1 MKNLNS
7 TVLWFLV
14 IRMMRKF
21 TTTLIA
27 IFLLITAHQTI
38 IAREALAH
46 CPLCVAG
53 TGAGL
58 VLSRWLGID
67 DSISG
72 VWIAAFLGATSF
84 WLGNTLKKKYLP
96 LQDLVIYLSVFGLTL
111 WSFYAFNLI
120 DNHAGLIMGIPKLT
134 FGIVTGGIVFYLVEV
149 GNAFI
154 KKKRGK
160 VLFAYQPIVFSLV
173 AILVLSAAIYI
184 FINYFI

>member
-1 MKNLNS
+1 
-7 TVLWFLV
+7 
-14 IRMMRKF
+14 MRKL
-21 TTTLIA
+21 TITLLA
-27 IFLLITAHQTI
+27 IFLLFTIHQTLI
-38 IAREALAH
+38 TREALAH

-72 VWIAAFLGATSF
+72 VWIAAFLGAISLWF
-84 WLGNTLKKKYLP
+84 ANTLKKKYLP
-96 LQDLVIYLSVFGLTL
+96 FQDLAIYLGVFGATL

-120 DNHAGLIMGIPKLT
+120 DDHAGLIMGVPKLT
-134 FGIVTGGIVFYLVEV
+134 FGIVTGGIVFYLMEA
-149 GNAFI
+149 GNALL

-160 VLFAYQPIVFSLV
+160 VLFAYQPIVFSL
-173 AILVLSAAIYI
+173 AAMLVLSAAIYI

>member
-1 MKNLNS
+1 MRIINTRPGLKTGFALLLAFS
-7 TVLWFLV
+7 GIRLV
-14 IRMMRKF
+14 F
-21 TTTLIA
+21 A
-27 IFLLITAHQTI
+27 SSIF
-38 IAREALAH
+38 AH

-58 VLSRWLGID
+58 ALSRWLGID

-72 VWIAAFLGATSF
+72 VWIAAFLGAISLWF
-84 WLGNTLKKKYLP
+84 ASTLKKKYLP
-96 LQDLVIYLSVFGLTL
+96 LQELVIYVGVFGITL

-120 DNHAGLIMGIPKLT
+120 DKHAGLIMGIPKLT
-134 FGIVTGGIVFYLVEV
+134 FGIVTGGIVFYLMET
-149 GNAFI
+149 GNTFI

-173 AILVLSAAIYI
+173 AMLVLSAAIYI

>member
-1 MKNLNS
+1 MKRAMTRSGLN
-7 TVLWFLV
+7 TGF
-14 IRMMRKF
+14 
-21 TTTLIA
+21 A
-27 IFLLITAHQTI
+27 LLIVIAGFRLI
-38 IAREALAH
+38 IATSVYAH
-46 CPLCVAG
+46 CPVCVAG

-72 VWIAAFLGATSF
+72 VWIAAFLGAMSLWF
-84 WLGNTLKKKYLP
+84 ANTLKKKYLP
-96 LQDLVIYLSVFGLTL
+96 FQDLVIYLGVFGATL

-120 DNHAGLIMGIPKLT
+120 DDHAGLIMGVPKLT
-134 FGIVTGGIVFYLVEV
+134 FGIVTGGIVFYLMEA
-149 GNAFI
+149 GNALI

-160 VLFAYQPIVFSLV
+160 VLFAYQPIVFSLA